1 MTSSDEKSY
10 FGEAAKMSYGE
21 ALLARGEISKEDLE
35 QAKEYGNDAVA
46 EADKITDFRKK
57 RI

>member
-1 MTSSDEKSY
+1 
-10 FGEAAKMSYGE
+10 MSYGE
-21 ALLARGEISKEDLE
+21 ALLVRGEISKEDFE

-46 EADKITDFRKK
+46 EADKTTDFRKK